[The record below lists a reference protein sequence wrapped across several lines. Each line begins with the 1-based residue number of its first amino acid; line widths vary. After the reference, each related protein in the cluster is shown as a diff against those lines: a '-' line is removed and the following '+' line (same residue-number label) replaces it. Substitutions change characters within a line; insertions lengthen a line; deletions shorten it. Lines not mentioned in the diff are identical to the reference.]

1 MIFYFKYLDGIHTNE
16 NAIKFAYSTNPKG
29 LMLVTDCIA
38 AVDKPD
44 GEYLLGEQQVVVKDR
59 RAFQKGTNVVAG
71 R

>member
-1 MIFYFKYLDGIHTNE
+1 
-16 NAIKFAYSTNPKG
+16 
-29 LMLVTDCIA
+29 MLVTDCIA

-44 GEYLLGEQQVVVKDR
+44 GEYFLGEQQVVVKDR